1 MPLVFERLKARP
13 QLLRALVTAA
23 GLAAILAVLFTRTT
37 GIHFDELN
45 YMIRSMYEWTG
56 DAVRTGKPYAFYLLN
71 YAVIHLV
78 PVSTGGVRPVSLHL
92 FYATLCVCSLAW
104 LAAKA
109 TDTTAQFVWQSCRCS
124 RWRSPP

>member
-45 YMIRSMYEWTG
+45 YMIRAHYEPTG
-56 DAVRTGKPYAFYLLN
+56 DTPRSGKSYAFYLLN
-71 YAVIHLV
+71 YAVVHAA
-78 PVSTGGVRPVSLHL
+78 PAWTGGWRPVSLHL
-92 FYATLCVCSLAW
+92 FYAALSVGSLAW

-109 TDTTAQFVWQSCRCS
+109 VAISGAKTRRTS
-124 RWRSPP
+124 